1 MLYQLVLVDSDNY
14 LQTYQSEDIQIINT
28 QTSLK
33 GDSYTVVYKE
43 LRHPFI
49 IVQKM
54 ISNQTDKKINLSK
67 NLTIYDHYVSPTNIY
82 YKFLLSTEVNS
93 ESDSERPNLK
103 QTNLKQTNL
112 EELNYL
118 RLMEDSII
126 KGDYRSTRNGNTYS
140 LFGKSLEF
148 NIQDSFPLLTTKKV
162 FFRGIIEELLFFLH
176 GKTDSKILEQKSINI
191 WKGNTTKE
199 FIASR
204 NLNYREGDMGPM
216 YGFNWLHFGAKYEGC
231 DSNYT
236 GVGFNQLDMVL
247 KLLKEDPT
255 SRRIMMTT
263 YNPLNAEEG
272 VLYPCHGIVVQF
284 YVNIKNSLDN
294 IPIHHVSC
302 SMMQRSADIAC
313 GIPYNI
319 ASYAVL
325 VCIICKYL
333 GPNYKPDRLIINF
346 GDVHLYEEHIK
357 EALIQIKREPKEFPK
372 LEINKFEKIEELT
385 YEHFNL
391 IEYNCHEPIKFVMKA

>member
-1 MLYQLVLVDSDNY
+1 MLYQLVLVDSNNY
-14 LQTYQSEDIQIINT
+14 IQTFESEDIQIINT

-33 GDSYTVVYKE
+33 GDSYTVAFKE
-43 LRHPFI
+43 LKYPFI

-54 ISNQTDKKINLSK
+54 ISNQTNKKINFSK
-67 NLTIYDHYVSPTNIY
+67 NLTIYDHFVSTTNIY
-82 YKFLLSTEVNS
+82 YKFLLSTKIDLES
-93 ESDSERPNLK
+93 E

-118 RLMEDSII
+118 QLMEDSII

-148 NIQDSFPLLTTKKV
+148 DIQNSFPLLTTKKV

-191 WKGNTTKE
+191 WKPNTTKE

-231 DSNYT
+231 DSDYKE
-236 GVGFNQLDMVL
+236 VGFNQLEMVL

-255 SRRIMMTT
+255 SRRIMLTT
-263 YNPLNAEEG
+263 YNPMTAEEG

-284 YVNIKNSLDN
+284 YVNIKNDSND
-294 IPIHHVSC
+294 IPIHYVSC
-302 SMMQRSADIAC
+302 SMTQRSADIAC
-313 GIPYNI
+313 GVPYNI
-319 ASYAVL
+319 ASYAAL

-333 GPNYKPDRLIINF
+333 GSNYKPDRLIINL
-346 GDVHLYEEHIK
+346 GDVHLYEEHIR
-357 EALIQIKREPKEFPK
+357 EALIQIKREPKQFPK

>member
-1 MLYQLVLVDSDNY
+1 MLYQLVLVDSNNY
-14 LQTYQSEDIQIINT
+14 IQTFESEDIQIINT
-28 QTSLK
+28 QTSIK
-33 GDSYTVVYKE
+33 GDSYTVAFKE
-43 LRHPFI
+43 LKHPFI

-54 ISNQTDKKINLSK
+54 ISNQTNKKINFSK
-67 NLTIYDHYVSPTNIY
+67 NLTIYDHFVSPTNIY
-82 YKFLLSTEVNS
+82 YKFLLSTKIDLES
-93 ESDSERPNLK
+93 E
-103 QTNLKQTNL
+103 QTNLKQSNL

-118 RLMEDSII
+118 QLMEDSII

-148 NIQDSFPLLTTKKV
+148 DIQHSFPLLTTKKV

-191 WKGNTTKE
+191 WKPNTTKE

-204 NLNYREGDMGPM
+204 KLNYREGDMGPM

-231 DSNYT
+231 DSDYT
-236 GVGFNQLDMVL
+236 GVGFNQLEMVL

-263 YNPLNAEEG
+263 YNPMTAEEG

-284 YVNIKNSLDN
+284 YVNIQNDSND
-294 IPIHHVSC
+294 IPIHYVSC
-302 SMMQRSADIAC
+302 SMTQRSADIAC
-313 GIPYNI
+313 GVPYNI
-319 ASYAVL
+319 ASYAAL

-333 GPNYKPDRLIINF
+333 GSNYKPDRLIINL
-346 GDVHLYEEHIK
+346 GDVHLYEEHIR
-357 EALIQIKREPKEFPK
+357 EALIQIKREPKQFPK

-391 IEYNCHEPIKFVMKA
+391 IDYNCHEPIKFVMKA